1 MQQTM
6 WHQVCKATLRK
17 SLEAPHHQTT
27 KPHSI
32 QRKTLKDESTLVTIC
47 VSVDT
52 PSAKTAQRDT
62 IPSYESLGALPAQTN
77 TTIVSPGSHQQILR
91 IPIIDQADVKNRTEA
106 FSKPGCPLSSCN
118 NVKVQLGAR
127 RLALMFA
134 SCLPLSPKVSHSS
147 ASHPSFNERWHQ
159 GERIN

>member
-1 MQQTM
+1 MT
-6 WHQVCKATLRK
+6 T
-17 SLEAPHHQTT
+17 SLQGNFEKIPGGTTPSKHQTT
-27 KPHSI
+27 FDPEKDA
-32 QRKTLKDESTLVTIC
+32 QRRVDISDNC
-47 VSVDT
+47 VPVDT
-52 PSAKTAQRDT
+52 PSAKTAQETLYHHMNLWARCQLNKHNHCQSR
-62 IPSYESLGALPAQTN
+62 ISPTN
-77 TTIVSPGSHQQILR
+77 PENSQN
-91 IPIIDQADVKNRTEA
+91 IDQADDKNRAEA

-134 SCLPLSPKVSHSS
+134 SCLPLSPKVSHGS